1 MNTQV
6 MPIRFDDASAI
17 PPDEATDLAQKALTL
32 ALKYDIPPVPKAFDV
47 FFAYVAGTN
56 DKVCQSLD
64 GMLASKK
71 SLGSAV
77 IDELHSEYLSPRAM
91 GEDLA
96 EISDNLGSELAKI
109 MGAIETGMDGSSTF
123 SDQVRATIK
132 QLSTNLSKDELKKV
146 ATQLHRSNRDQ
157 LSTALEVN
165 DNLSRS
171 RNRVAAMEKELVELR
186 QSALTD
192 HLTQLPNRRC
202 LDETLDA
209 AIELARSNGQ
219 PLAVALAD
227 IDKFKA
233 VNDNWGHSAGDNIL
247 RRFGKILKSNV
258 KGRDTPARY
267 GGEEFALV
275 LPETDLMSASA
286 LTNQIRKLLEE
297 IEWKS
302 QKTGEMIGT
311 VTVSFGVT
319 VLRGSDSKSDVLSR
333 ADKLLYK
340 AKDAGR
346 NRCVAG
352 E

>member
-1 MNTQV
+1 MNVEV
-6 MPIRFDDASAI
+6 MPMEFRDASVI
-17 PPDEATDLAQKALTL
+17 PPDEVTNFAKEALAL
-32 ALKYDIPPVPKAFDV
+32 ALKHGIAPIPTTFDV
-47 FFAYVAGTN
+47 LFAYVARTN
-56 DKVCQSLD
+56 EKVCQSLD
-64 GMLASKK
+64 GAFASNNG
-71 SLGSAV
+71 LETAF

-96 EISDNLGSELAKI
+96 EISDSLGSELSKI
-109 MGAIETGMDGSSTF
+109 IGTIETGMDGSSTF
-123 SDQVRATIK
+123 SDQVKATVK
-132 QLSTNLSKDELKKV
+132 QLSANLSKDEFKKV
-146 ATQLHRSNRDQ
+146 AAQLHRTNRDQ
-157 LSTALEVN
+157 LSAALEVN
-165 DNLSRS
+165 ETLSKS

-186 QSALTD
+186 QSAFTD
-192 HLTQLPNRRC
+192 HLTQLPNRRS
-202 LDETLDA
+202 LDQTLDA
-209 AIELARSNGQ
+209 AIEQARSTGR

-233 VNDNWGHSAGDNIL
+233 VNDTWGHSAGDNIL

-275 LPETDLMSASA
+275 LPETDLVSAHA
-286 LTNQIRKLLEE
+286 LTNQLRKILQE

-302 QKTGEMIGT
+302 QKTGEMIGA

-319 VLRGSDSKSDVLSR
+319 ILNDTDTKSDVLSR

-346 NRCVAG
+346 NRCIA
-352 E
+352 EE